1 MNSLDNRETDLCIH
15 GNWYKNGN
23 DIVDPSIR
31 RDYSKNDTGTII
43 PL

>member
-23 DIVDPSIR
+23 DIVDPSR
-31 RDYSKNDTGTII
+31 RDYSTNDTGTII